1 MNKKREEPEK
11 EYDEGTTKLEQYQR
25 RGQRLEN
32 RIKYCQQGNYKR
44 QNQPSYP
51 PGTGRVLHTLS
62 LINRAKRKNFQK
74 GTDYIVPKYKLQ
86 KIRKFDN
93 TCHYFENMV
102 KYGIISSN
110 GQERI
115 YGQLYGSAVY

>member
-1 MNKKREEPEK
+1 MDKKREEPEK

-51 PGTGRVLHTLS
+51 PGTGRILIFSKFPHSVLDKPS
-62 LINRAKRKNFQK
+62 EKEEFPKRNRLYSAK
-74 GTDYIVPKYKLQ
+74 I
-86 KIRKFDN
+86 
-93 TCHYFENMV
+93 
-102 KYGIISSN
+102 
-110 GQERI
+110 
-115 YGQLYGSAVY
+115 

>member
-51 PGTGRVLHTLS
+51 PGTGRILIFSKFPHSVLDKPS
-62 LINRAKRKNFQK
+62 EK
-74 GTDYIVPKYKLQ
+74 G
-86 KIRKFDN
+86 
-93 TCHYFENMV
+93 
-102 KYGIISSN
+102 ISSSTPEN
-110 GQERI
+110 YSSTAGIESRF
-115 YGQLYGSAVY
+115 